1 MIAQANVSHIV
12 IGKDDDL
19 ATSSETR
26 ADLIAGQIGVFLVG
40 SLVAKTTALTAGQR
54 FQIVYKRVDG
64 AIIESPVIDYSNIS
78 QKNAVGTPVA
88 EAQGVRALGF
98 NGTSGSI
105 DVANGEDY
113 VVHYNWNDN
122 TKTFGRGLPTKFLAY
137 RSSSAATQIEIA
149 GGIVE
154 NAVANNSREVYPV
167 VVADLL
173 INSAGLALGTGV
185 DTITLNKGSKLF
197 TATDID
203 DATGNAALAV
213 GDYLRIGTAV
223 TDVCYEITAI
233 NTTTNT
239 GTLAYA
245 YQGANYAAV
254 DTAFERVA
262 AATAATADA
271 GVTLTG
277 QIMPFKAGKLK
288 YSPVFFKFWKIGEGF
303 GATTVSEVTVPS
315 KGVGTYKEVAEVE
328 WFLRG
333 NRGESYRIAD
343 YPVDYTPDA
352 ISGKTYQQ
360 ITLSYKDL
368 STTTLDRDVASFGAV
383 LIETE
388 AESAS
393 TVHTDLKTALGIS

>member
-1 MIAQANVSHIV
+1 MIAQANVTNIV

-26 ADLIAGQIGVFLVG
+26 NDLIAGQIGVFLVG
-40 SLVAKTTALTAGQR
+40 SLTAKTTALTAGQR

-64 AIIESPVIDYSNIS
+64 ALIESPVIDYSNIIDK
-78 QKNAVGTPVA
+78 QDVGTPVG
-88 EAQGVRALGF
+88 EAQGVKALGF

-137 RSSSAATQIEIA
+137 RSSSSATQVEIA
-149 GGIVE
+149 AGLVE
-154 NAVANNSREVYPV
+154 NAVANNSREKVPV

-173 INSAGLALGTGV
+173 VNSAGLALGTGV
-185 DTITLNKGSKLF
+185 DTITLLKGSKLF

-213 GDYLRIGTAV
+213 GDYLRVGTAI
-223 TDVCYEITAI
+223 TAVCYEITAI
-233 NTTTNT
+233 DIVTNT

-245 YQGANYAAV
+245 YQGDDYSAV
-254 DTAFERVA
+254 DTSFERIA
-262 AATAATADA
+262 AATAATSDA
-271 GVTLTG
+271 GVILTG

-288 YSPVFFKFWKIGEGF
+288 YSPVFFNFWKVGEGF
-303 GATTVSEVTVPS
+303 GATTVSEVTKPS
-315 KGVGTYKEVAEVE
+315 KGIGTYKEIAEIE

-333 NRGESYRIAD
+333 NRGESYRVAD
-343 YPVDYTPDA
+343 YPVDYTADA
-352 ISGKTYQQ
+352 VSGKTYQQ
-360 ITLSYKDL
+360 ITVSYKDL
-368 STTTLDRDVASFGAV
+368 NAVTLDREVASFGA
-383 LIETE
+383 LMIATE
-388 AESAS
+388 DESAS
-393 TVHTDLKTALGIS
+393 TVHTDLKTVLGL

>member
-1 MIAQANVSHIV
+1 MIAQANVTNIV

-26 ADLIAGQIGVFLVG
+26 NDLIAGQIGVFLVG
-40 SLVAKTTALTAGQR
+40 SLTAKTTALTAGQR

-64 AIIESPVIDYSNIS
+64 ALIESPVIDYSNIIDK
-78 QKNAVGTPVA
+78 QDVGTPVA
-88 EAQGVRALGF
+88 EAQGIKALGF

-137 RSSSAATQIEIA
+137 RSSSSATQVEIA
-149 GGIVE
+149 AGLVE
-154 NAVANNSREVYPV
+154 NAVANNSREKVPV

-173 INSAGLALGTGV
+173 VNSAGLALGTGV
-185 DTITLNKGSKLF
+185 DTITLLKGSKLF

-213 GDYLRIGTAV
+213 GDYLRVGTAI
-223 TDVCYEITAI
+223 TAVCYEITAI
-233 NTTTNT
+233 DIATNT

-245 YQGANYAAV
+245 YQGDDYSAV
-254 DTAFERVA
+254 DTSFERIA
-262 AATAATADA
+262 AATAATSDA
-271 GVTLTG
+271 GVILTG

-288 YSPVFFKFWKIGEGF
+288 YSPVFFNFWKVGEGF
-303 GATTVSEVTVPS
+303 GATTVSEVTKPS
-315 KGVGTYKEVAEVE
+315 KGIGTYKEIAEIE

-333 NRGESYRIAD
+333 NRGESYRVAD
-343 YPVDYTPDA
+343 YPVDYTADA
-352 ISGKTYQQ
+352 VSGKTYQQ
-360 ITLSYKDL
+360 ITVSYKDL
-368 STTTLDRDVASFGAV
+368 NAVTLDREVASFGA
-383 LIETE
+383 LMIATE
-388 AESAS
+388 DESAS
-393 TVHTDLKTALGIS
+393 TVHTDLKTVLGL